1 MQNTISKPDL
11 HQQWDDL
18 KTSDGDSQARGYQLE
33 QLLFELLRLEDLQPS
48 PPYKSN
54 GEQIDGFF
62 EMDGRYFLVETKWQK
77 EPVPAST
84 VYAFR
89 AKVDGKLIGTMGVFI
104 AINGFSHDAPDALR
118 RGKEINVLL
127 FDGED
132 LEYALTTRY
141 SFSDVLRAKL
151 RHAAQYGAVDYA
163 FKNYVKGD
171 IIE

>member
-1 MQNTISKPDL
+1 
-11 HQQWDDL
+11 
-18 KTSDGDSQARGYQLE
+18 
-33 QLLFELLRLEDLQPS
+33 
-48 PPYKSN
+48 
-54 GEQIDGFF
+54 
-62 EMDGRYFLVETKWQK
+62 LVETKWQQ

-104 AINGFSHDAPDALR
+104 AINGFSDDAPEALR

-132 LEYALTTRY
+132 LEYALTARY